1 MKKMP
6 FFSKFSCSGNR
17 SELKEINVLNYSHN
31 NLTYVPEE
39 IILHERSLEELF
51 LDSNRINELPRVRRC
66 LISV

>member
-1 MKKMP
+1 MP

-17 SELKEINVLNYSHN
+17 SELKEISVLNYSHN

-51 LDSNRINELPRVRRC
+51 LDSNRINELPRVSPKC
-66 LISV
+66 GF